1 MTERNSQDIGIQARF
16 AEAEALGAHVY
27 VLAAPLHNGGLPGAL
42 SVRRDH
48 VACMLDGG
56 ADVQAVSPHLIYIPP
71 SHFESARGWL
81 ERHGPASP
89 CATILAS
96 PLPLA
101 ALAEHL
107 KSFLRVCL
115 PDGEPIVLAYWDPAI
130 LATLVGSAEDET
142 LFVKGPVLSGEQRQA
157 FLAPILRWTYWD
169 RKGALRQIDWRQD
182 RMPASAAML
191 KPPLKLDQGQVDALT
206 EASVPDGLLQH
217 FSEHAP
223 ELLADVPER
232 DRYGF
237 VCRQIAR
244 ARQHGIEGPGAWM
257 DYCALAMR
265 HGEAFDSHPDGVA
278 LLRTILPTASDRFSA
293 S

>member
-1 MTERNSQDIGIQARF
+1 
-16 AEAEALGAHVY
+16 
-27 VLAAPLHNGGLPGAL
+27 
-42 SVRRDH
+42 
-48 VACMLDGG
+48 
-56 ADVQAVSPHLIYIPP
+56 
-71 SHFESARGWL
+71 
-81 ERHGPASP
+81 
-89 CATILAS
+89 
-96 PLPLA
+96 
-101 ALAEHL
+101 
-107 KSFLRVCL
+107 
-115 PDGEPIVLAYWDPAI
+115 AYWDPAI

-182 RMPASAAML
+182 RMPASAATL